1 MDALEAPPAQLI
13 RCPSCAQKLCDKL
26 PGYRTLFRC
35 QDCPLGCL
43 KCIDCVLSS
52 HGERPFDRI
61 LMWDA
66 TKQFWQRITLPQM
79 GYVFNLGHGGRKCT
93 NASSDPK
100 DMVIIHEHGLMDL
113 PVLFCQCGSARA
125 PAAQLIASGLWPA
138 TWERPGTATTLNA
151 LEAYHNLSHV
161 AQTSMYDFINHLKDM
176 TDDTTPG
183 DVQVCHLL
191 LSWANSD

>member
-79 GYVFNLGHGGRKCT
+79 GYVFNLGHGGRKCM

-191 LSWANSD
+191 LSWAYSD